1 MTAKAEAKA
10 ETKGDRTRA
19 RLTAA
24 TATLL
29 QRQGYHGTGLA
40 EIVAESGAPRG
51 SLYFYFPGGKEELA
65 CAALRGSG
73 DEWRRRLETVIDEQP
88 DLGQAI
94 TAVCAELAVELA
106 SSDFAHGC
114 PLATVALEAS
124 VTSDAVR
131 ATVAAHYTGW
141 IDAISAR
148 LLVHGFGAEAARSLA
163 GFTLAAIEGGLLL
176 AKVSRSIAPLRE
188 VGETLRLMV
197 SSLPGPTNRVA

>member
-1 MTAKAEAKA
+1 MSEAKS
-10 ETKGDRTRA
+10 ETKGERTRA

-65 CAALRGSG
+65 CAALRASG
-73 DEWRRRLETVIDEQP
+73 DEWRRRLATVIDEQP
-88 DLGQAI
+88 DLGRAV

-106 SSDFAHGC
+106 ASDFAHGC

-124 VTSDAVR
+124 VTSEAVR
-131 ATVAAHYTGW
+131 ATVAGHYQGW
-141 IDAISAR
+141 IDTIGAR
-148 LLVHGFGAEAARSLA
+148 LVAQGFGAEPARRIASFA
-163 GFTLAAIEGGLLL
+163 LAAIEGGLLL
-176 AKVSRSIAPLRE
+176 AKVTRSIAPLRE

-197 SSLPGPTNRVA
+197 SSLPAPTNRVA